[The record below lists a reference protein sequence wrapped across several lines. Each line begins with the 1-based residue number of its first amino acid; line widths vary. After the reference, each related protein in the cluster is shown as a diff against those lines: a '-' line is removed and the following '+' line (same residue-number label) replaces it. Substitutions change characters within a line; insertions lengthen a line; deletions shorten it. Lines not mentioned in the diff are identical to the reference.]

1 MQNFKDFFSKVAD
14 KFEIKLKDYEVEQ
27 FDKYKNFL
35 LEYNKKVNLTAI
47 TDPEQIAIKHFIDS
61 LSVLKYCDVKS
72 NVKIID
78 VGTGAGFPGVPIKI
92 VREDL
97 NLTLLDSL
105 NKRICFLD
113 KLLNILNLQ
122 AELIHGRAE
131 DKAKNELREKFD
143 IAMSRAVAPLNI
155 LSEYCLPMVKV
166 DGLFI
171 SMKGADIEEEL
182 KKSRNA
188 ISTLGGQ
195 IVEKFNFKLT
205 DGSVRNI
212 IIIKKYKKT
221 PIEYPRKQAQIKRK
235 IL

>member
-113 KLLNILNLQ
+113 KLLNI
-122 AELIHGRAE
+122 
-131 DKAKNELREKFD
+131 
-143 IAMSRAVAPLNI
+143 
-155 LSEYCLPMVKV
+155 Y
-166 DGLFI
+166 
-171 SMKGADIEEEL
+171 
-182 KKSRNA
+182 
-188 ISTLGGQ
+188 
-195 IVEKFNFKLT
+195 
-205 DGSVRNI
+205 
-212 IIIKKYKKT
+212 Y
-221 PIEYPRKQAQIKRK
+221 
-235 IL
+235 

>member
-1 MQNFKDFFSKVAD
+1 M
-14 KFEIKLKDYEVEQ
+14 
-27 FDKYKNFL
+27 
-35 LEYNKKVNLTAI
+35 
-47 TDPEQIAIKHFIDS
+47 
-61 LSVLKYCDVKS
+61 
-72 NVKIID
+72 
-78 VGTGAGFPGVPIKI
+78 
-92 VREDL
+92 RENL